1 MFSKFFIDRPRFA
14 IVISLVITL
23 AGLIAL
29 KGLPF
34 EQYPTITPPQVIVSA
49 TYPGASSD
57 VIESTVAAPIESAVN
72 GVEDMLYM
80 VSDSKNGSYK
90 LSIYFIV
97 GTNPDMA
104 VCNMYKKNTT
114 FTLPQVGEVRKKLV
128 SH

>member
-80 VSDSKNGSYK
+80 TSSSKNGSYK
-90 LSIYFIV
+90 LSIYFKV

-104 VCNMYKKNTT
+104 GGNSPKKTSPATN
-114 FTLPQVGEVRKKLV
+114 R
-128 SH
+128 

>member
-29 KGLPF
+29 KNLPF

-72 GVEDMLYM
+72 GVEDMLYILK
-80 VSDSKNGSYK
+80 SAQILIWQS
-90 LSIYFIV
+90 
-97 GTNPDMA
+97 
-104 VCNMYKKNTT
+104 
-114 FTLPQVGEVRKKLV
+114 
-128 SH
+128 

>member
-80 VSDSKNGSYK
+80 TSSSKNGSYK
-90 LSIYFIV
+90 LSIYFKV

-104 VCNMYKKNTT
+104 VVKGQNKTSLAT
-114 FTLPQVGEVRKKLV
+114 ARLPAEGKRYGP
-128 SH
+128 